1 MTPSDH
7 RDRAAR
13 LQAGRPALPPAL
25 AAEIESCGYFPEVVI
40 DAAALACGVEEVLD
54 HLIHHEATFE
64 MDEIHRHLT
73 VILRTPTRLIICH
86 TDDRTENG
94 QLQAITS
101 SESIPFGRVSSVVLT
116 RVIAHP
122 ESFGH
127 AVQPAGSTVETW
139 LQIAWGA
146 VSRIDLAPADCGD
159 PTCEADHGYTG
170 NLSGDDITIRMSPA
184 ADGSDQV
191 ARLVAFATRLQ
202 QVATGGDR

>member
-1 MTPSDH
+1 MTPSNH

-13 LQAGRPALPPAL
+13 LRADRPGLPPAVS
-25 AAEIESCGYFPEVVI
+25 AEIQSCGYFPEVVI
-40 DAAALACGVEEVLD
+40 DAAQTACGDEEVLD
-54 HLIHHEATFE
+54 HLVHHEATFE

-101 SESIPFGRVSSVVLT
+101 SESIPFGRISSVVLT
-116 RVIAHP
+116 RVISHP

-127 AVQPAGSTVETW
+127 EAEPHSSTVETW

-170 NLSGDDITIRMSPA
+170 SLSRDDITIRMSSA
-184 ADGSDQV
+184 GDGSEQV

-202 QVATGGDR
+202 QVATGGDS